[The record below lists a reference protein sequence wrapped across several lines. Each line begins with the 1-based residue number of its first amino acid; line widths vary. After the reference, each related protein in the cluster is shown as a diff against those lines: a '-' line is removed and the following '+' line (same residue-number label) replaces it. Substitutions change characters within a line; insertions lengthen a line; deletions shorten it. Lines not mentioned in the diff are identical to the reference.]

1 MKIAVI
7 GAGAWGT
14 ALASLFARSSE
25 VTLYSGNHDLVHS
38 IEQRRENRRYLPG
51 VVLSDSVQITDSL
64 VDALRA
70 VSGVVLAVPTRGL
83 RRTIKA
89 CQELHG
95 DSAPY
100 LVTCKGFEVGSG
112 LLPFQVIQEVF
123 PKARY
128 AILSG
133 PSFAKDVGFGKP
145 TIVSLASSEES
156 SAAVFS
162 GLLLRGGM
170 RTYFNQDLIG
180 VSMGGAGKNV
190 IAIAAGMSD
199 ALGSG
204 ASALAGLVT
213 RGLSEIS
220 RVGVALGGKPQTF
233 MGLSGMGDLALT
245 CFSDL
250 SRNRRLG
257 QALGEGKSVAEAETA
272 LGQVAEGI
280 HAANEIKALAIRL
293 EVEVPITT
301 AVTRVLS
308 NEISPDEAAK
318 ELFARIP
325 RSEI

>member
-14 ALASLFARSSE
+14 ALASSFARSSE
-25 VTLYSGNHDLVHS
+25 VSLYSGNGNLVKS
-38 IEQRRENRRYLPG
+38 IERGRENQRYLPG
-51 VVLSDSVQITDSL
+51 VLLPNSVQITDSL

-70 VSGVVLAVPTRGL
+70 VAGIVLAVPTKGL
-83 RRTIKA
+83 RRTIEA
-89 CQELHG
+89 CKELHG
-95 DSAPY
+95 DQVPY

-112 LLPFQVIQEVF
+112 LLPFQVVQEVS
-123 PKARY
+123 PKVRF

-133 PSFAKDVGFGKP
+133 PSFAKDVGECKP
-145 TIVSLASSEES
+145 TIVSLASSEQS
-156 SAAVFS
+156 SAEVFS
-162 GLLLRGGM
+162 DSLLKGDI
-170 RTYFNQDLIG
+170 RTYFNHDLIG

-199 ALGSG
+199 ALGLG

-213 RGLSEIS
+213 RGLNEIS
-220 RVGVALGGKPQTF
+220 RVGIALGAKPQTF

-257 QALGEGKSVAEAETA
+257 QALGEGKSVGEAENA

-280 HAANEIKALAIRL
+280 HAANEINALAKRL

-308 NEISPDEAAK
+308 NEISPDDVAK

-325 RSEI
+325 KSEI